1 MRHGRKESFTDKR
14 QVLLAYKRETAE
26 NEKERVNLAGEN
38 IFEMI
43 ADYTMNERM
52 IKILLADQ
60 QYQEVQS
67 QIGSQMKLLEG
78 LHLEKEKWMIVDRLV
93 SLYADSGAMY
103 GRITYQQGY
112 KDCAALLQ
120 AMSLLKSS

>member
-1 MRHGRKESFTDKR
+1 MRLGRKESFTDKR
-14 QVLLAYKRETAE
+14 QVLLAYQRETAE
-26 NEKERVNLAGEN
+26 KEKERVNLAGEN

-52 IKILLADQ
+52 IKILLANQ

-78 LHLEKEKWMIVDRLV
+78 LHLEKEQWLIVDRLL
-93 SLYADSGAMY
+93 SLHTESGVLY
-103 GRITYQQGY
+103 GRIMYQQGY
-112 KDCAALLQ
+112 RDCVTLLQ
-120 AMSLLKSS
+120 AMNLLKTS